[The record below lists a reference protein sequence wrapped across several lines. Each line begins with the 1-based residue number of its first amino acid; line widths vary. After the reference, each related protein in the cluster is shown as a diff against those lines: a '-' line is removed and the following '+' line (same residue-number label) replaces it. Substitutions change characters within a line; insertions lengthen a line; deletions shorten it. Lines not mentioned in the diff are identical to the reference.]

1 MKLKILK
8 KKTHSGFTLL
18 ELLIVIGI
26 VATLSVALVL
36 VLNPSE
42 ALKKGRDSQ
51 RMSDLTTL
59 KTALGLYLTN
69 TASPKM
75 AGTTNTGCKG
85 TTSSTTWQLGS
96 DQIYYSYPSDSPGST
111 MSAKN
116 LDSVTFTGTGGSSQV
131 TKANLSLTDGNGWL
145 PVNLSS
151 LTEGSPISAMP
162 VDPVNTIATP
172 ASPTITDLVYRYVCS
187 ERDLTYEID
196 AVLEST
202 AYTVTDNKMAKDGGN
217 SDSYYEV
224 GTNLALL
231 TSESPIAPADPCA
244 GKNIGEACSGTTAVY
259 AGIYGGYKYMTT
271 PADAGFKKWA
281 ANNSNPS
288 ACYTPSFGTTPC
300 NVTTGVTSTSDGTGN
315 TATLATNYTDTAAAQ
330 YCKTLNYGNYA
341 DWFLPAKDELNS
353 VLFAQSN
360 CKSGN
365 GSCNDGGSVI
375 TGFVASGYWA
385 STEDSATNAWNQSFY
400 NGLQGN
406 SSKTANG
413 YVRCVRRY

>member
-1 MKLKILK
+1 MNLNLSK
-8 KKTHSGFTLL
+8 KKKHSGFTLL

-26 VATLSVALVL
+26 IAILSVALVL
-36 VLNPSE
+36 VINPSE

-51 RMSDLTTL
+51 RMSDLATL

-85 TTSSTTWQLGS
+85 TTSSTTWQLAS

-131 TKANLSLTDGNGWL
+131 TKANLNLTDGNGWL

-151 LTEGSPISAMP
+151 MIGGSPVSTMP
-162 VDPVNTIATP
+162 VDPTNIIATP
-172 ASPTITDLVYRYVCS
+172 ASPTSTDLVYRYVCS

-224 GTNLALL
+224 GTDLSLL
-231 TSESPIAPADPCA
+231 TSETPPCQ
-244 GKNIGEACSGTTAVY
+244 GKVIGEACMGTTAVN
-259 AGIYGGYKYMTT
+259 AGTYGGNKYMTT
-271 PADAGFKKWA
+271 PVDAG
-281 ANNSNPS
+281 
-288 ACYTPSFGTTPC
+288 GTKMWSDVSITT
-300 NVTTGVTSTSDGTGN
+300 NVTDTANGSVN
-315 TATLATNYTDTAAAQ
+315 TATLAGLGSGYVAAY
-330 YCKTLNYGNYA
+330 YCKNLSYGGYA

-353 VLFAQSN
+353 VLLLQSN
-360 CKSGN
+360 CKSKN
-365 GSCNDGGSVI
+365 GLCNDTGNVI
-375 TGFVASGYWA
+375 TGFS
-385 STEDSATNAWNQSFY
+385 
-400 NGLQGN
+400 
-406 SSKTANG
+406 ANG
-413 YVRCVRRY
+413 YWSSTEASTTLSFIQYFSDGYQGGYNKQTIRNVRCVRKY